1 LYLSPFPNAS
11 FFLFFMILNLFCI
24 MTGITPEMTGYQHP
38 CCSYNKIASKCKKVD
53 YPAFLLPPLFRNTWD
68 CIRCKIAKRG
78 DVNNQTR
85 S

>member
-1 LYLSPFPNAS
+1 
-11 FFLFFMILNLFCI
+11 LFFMILNLFCIMTSILILNLFCI

-38 CCSYNKIASKCKKVD
+38 CCSYNKIASKCKQESW
-53 YPAFLLPPLFRNTWD
+53 LPSMCCAYKWD